1 MKKPF
6 SILQL
11 RIHLQA
17 LHAEA
22 ITFSKLV
29 EILNETAA
37 NPTRHQWVSFTDEQ
51 PADGQK
57 IILQYKTFAFDNVQ
71 YDASAADYYTA
82 NCLRWLNQK
91 GKENAAVVLKNQNME
106 KELELDIVELKIS
119 IRAASGEVFKVDM
132 NTETQRLFFSL
143 VNNFFKQDI
152 PFVEDVAP

>member
-51 PADGQK
+51 PAPGQNV
-57 IILQYKTFAFDNVQ
+57 IVQYKTFAFDNVQ

-91 GKENAAVVLKNQNME
+91 GKQNVDVLQERSSEQLPPITNDQHEQVME
-106 KELELDIVELKIS
+106 ALAIS
-119 IRAASGEVFKVDM
+119 D
-132 NTETQRLFFSL
+132 
-143 VNNFFKQDI
+143 
-152 PFVEDVAP
+152 